1 MKVFS
6 HKGLSVVIM
15 LRDEHCPPHAHVDAG
30 AWSARFKFSFWHNGV
45 ELWDVVPLSRRPPTT
60 VLEGLRQS
68 LRQPEHLRRARDIWW
83 HRLQTACLDHQWW
96 DCQTDEVVVI
106 RQIASTTY
114 RIDSAHYEP
123 EANRTLLTLVGAQE
137 GVEIEL

>member
-1 MKVFS
+1 MKVCS
-6 HKGLSVVIM
+6 YKGLSVVIM

-45 ELWDVVPLSRRPPTT
+45 ELWDVVPLSRRPPLA

-68 LRQPEHLRRARDIWW
+68 FMQSAHLLRARGIWW
-83 HRLQTACLDHQWW
+83 RKLQTACLDNHLW
-96 DCQTDEVVVI
+96 DWKINEVVGMK
-106 RQIASTTY
+106 RIASTTNM
-114 RIDSAHYEP
+114 IGSARYEP
-123 EANRTLLTLVGAQE
+123 ESNKTLLALVGAQE